1 MVAEKTPTPTSDAS
15 ASTPSSLEP
24 SSSQDTASPEVL
36 PALSRNLGW
45 FGATVLGLAS
55 VIGVGIFVSVGIAAG
70 LTGAAVIVALVVAG
84 ILSGCNSL
92 NLAQLAVNHPVS
104 GGIYEYGY
112 RYLAPWL
119 GFTGG
124 WIYLLGKIAVAA
136 TAALGFAGYVLN
148 LLHLPQDH
156 TLLVFVAEGAVFL
169 LTVIILGGM
178 KRSKAVAL
186 ITVSITLSSLLFLV
200 MGGVITLPQIGFQP
214 LTLIQADPFTQL
226 QHFLESVALLFV
238 AYNGAARISMLGE
251 EVVDPG
257 RNIPKAILTT
267 LGMTVLLYVA
277 VAVVGLGCL
286 GAIAFG
292 RAATEQAAPLQVVV
306 EKFGIYG
313 GSTLL
318 SIGAITATLSVLL
331 SVILG
336 LSRILLAMGRRGDM
350 PKVVAHLTTTDAT
363 PIWAIIGVAIAIA
376 LLVLTGAVKT
386 TWSFAAFGSLY
397 RSVIVS
403 LATLQLEDHERLYPR
418 WLAWL
423 TLASGIFLA
432 FWIEWKVWVIGS
444 GLIGLG
450 LVWHHVANRMRL
462 SPTSD

>member
-1 MVAEKTPTPTSDAS
+1 MVAEKTP
-15 ASTPSSLEP
+15 
-24 SSSQDTASPEVL
+24 VL
-36 PALSRNLGW
+36 KRDLGW
-45 FGATVLGLAS
+45 FGATILGLAS

-70 LTGAAVIVALVVAG
+70 LTGAAVIGALIMAG
-84 ILSGCNSL
+84 LLSGCNSL

-112 RYLAPWL
+112 RYLNPWI

-136 TAALGFAGYVLN
+136 TAALGFSGYVLN
-148 LLHLPQDH
+148 TLGLPQDY
-156 TLLVFVAEGAVFL
+156 TLLVMVAEGAVL
-169 LTVIILGGM
+169 MLTLIILGGM
-178 KRSKAVAL
+178 KRSKVVAL
-186 ITVSITLSSLLFLV
+186 TTVSVTLSSLLFLIV
-200 MGGVITLPQIGFQP
+200 GGVVTLPSLGFQP
-214 LTLIQADPFTQL
+214 LTLIDADPFTQV

-251 EVVDPG
+251 EVTDPK
-257 RNIPKAILTT
+257 RNIPRAIFTT
-267 LGMTVLLYVA
+267 LGMTVVLYVA

-286 GAIAFG
+286 GAVAFG

-306 EKFGIYG
+306 EQFGIYG

-318 SIGAITATLSVLL
+318 SLGAITATLSVLL

-336 LSRILLAMGRRGDM
+336 LSRMLLAMGRRGDM
-350 PKVVAHLTTTDAT
+350 PKVIAQLTEKDAT
-363 PIWAIIGVAIAIA
+363 PVWAIAGVAIAIA

-403 LATLQLEDHERLYPR
+403 LATLQLSDEERLYPR
-418 WLAWL
+418 WLAWVSL
-423 TLASGIFLA
+423 ISGFFLA
-432 FWIEWKVWVIGS
+432 FWIEWQVWLIGF
-444 GLIGLG
+444 GLIGAG
-450 LVWHHVANRMRL
+450 LVWHGIAKQAAIAPVEP
-462 SPTSD
+462 SGS